1 MRRLILKLGDY
12 SILDTTIILA
22 ILHTSSSLALP
33 DPEFGVSCWLDMYP
47 DEMYNR
53 QAAFSFAI
61 FLKRSDT
68 SDLLV
73 VLVVVTVHAIWRAHW
88 NFVSKECAFLA
99 GMIAARAS
107 SVMLQNLHQYHLR
120 LAMAIRLFPLLFLIS
135 FVGAST
141 YQKDQPIALYYNKL
155 FTYGTHLP
163 IAYSSPSFLCPPIP
177 SRNALFDSTWL
188 AMERDL
194 RGDRPVQSDLNIVVG
209 QDMQCQT
216 VCSKGWS
223 VEDAM
228 NAKQFIEN
236 DYQVE
241 WWLDGLPGATVSY
254 TNKVSTRSYRVGF
267 PLGQV
272 LNGQTY
278 INNHVAIHV
287 LYTTDDNDNHDN
299 EVTDKDNDDDYANNS
314 RISIIGFE
322 VYPDSV
328 QNGDCNHPAVDYPKQ
343 QVLERKS
350 SIRYTYS
357 VTWKQTTLTD
367 QSRWD
372 KYVLETPP
380 KKNLVATVN
389 SVVVALLL
397 LGVIAVIL
405 LKTASKDS
413 FDDVEYKL
421 HEDFEDNVGWRL
433 IHRDVFRRP
442 IYAGLLAP
450 LVGSGIQLITASFV
464 TAGCVMLG
472 TCHPAQPG
480 ALLLR
485 FMIGQ
490 MPGCLL
496 AGFVTGKI
504 YRMFKGKPWVLNGC
518 LTAFI
523 VPGFVVVCLVLQT
536 MMGWTQLSSIA
547 IPLRGWVILIMVWWG
562 VMTPMTLMGAYVG
575 HRSKVIEHPVRPSSI
590 ARIIP
595 HKQWYQRP
603 MASIVLAGVLPF
615 VVLSMTYHEWLNSI
629 WSGNVVFSMNEA
641 FWTFSLYATTVAEI
655 TVVLVFFQLCT
666 EDYNWWWMSFASGAA
681 PSLWMAGYGL
691 VHYLTLTSNPSV
703 VGGLVYAVHML
714 LGCILVGVSSGALGF
729 LSACVMVRRIYSAV
743 KVD

>member
-1 MRRLILKLGDY
+1 
-12 SILDTTIILA
+12 
-22 ILHTSSSLALP
+22 
-33 DPEFGVSCWLDMYP
+33 
-47 DEMYNR
+47 
-53 QAAFSFAI
+53 
-61 FLKRSDT
+61 
-68 SDLLV
+68 
-73 VLVVVTVHAIWRAHW
+73 
-88 NFVSKECAFLA
+88 
-99 GMIAARAS
+99 
-107 SVMLQNLHQYHLR
+107 
-120 LAMAIRLFPLLFLIS
+120 MAIRLFPLLFLIS
-135 FVGAST
+135 LVGATS

-163 IAYSSPSFLCPPIP
+163 IAYSSRSFLCPPIP

-194 RGDRPVQSDLNIVVG
+194 RGDRPIQSDINIIVE
-209 QDMQCQT
+209 QDVQCQT
-216 VCSKGWS
+216 ICSKEWS
-223 VEDAM
+223 VQDAM
-228 NAKQFIEN
+228 DAKQLIEN

-272 LNGQTY
+272 VNGQTF

-287 LYTTDDNDNHDN
+287 LYTTDDD
-299 EVTDKDNDDDYANNS
+299 

-328 QNGDCNHPAVDYPKQ
+328 DNGDCDHSAVDYPKQ
-343 QVLERKS
+343 QVLERKTS
-350 SIRYTYS
+350 MRYTYS
-357 VTWKQTTLTD
+357 VTWKETVLAEK
-367 QSRWD
+367 SRWD
-372 KYVLETPP
+372 KYVLEAEP
-380 KKNLVATVN
+380 KKNLVTSIN
-389 SVVVALLL
+389 SVLVVLFL
-397 LGVIAVIL
+397 LGVIGIIL
-405 LKTASKDS
+405 LKTTSKDNY
-413 FDDVEYKL
+413 DDVEFKH
-421 HEDFEDNVGWRL
+421 HEDFEDSVGWRL

-472 TCHPAQPG
+472 ICHPAQPG

-496 AGFVTGKI
+496 AGYVTGKI
-504 YRMFKGKPWVLNGC
+504 YRMFRGKPWVLNGC

-523 VPGFVVVCLVLQT
+523 VPGFVFMCLLVQT
-536 MMGWTQLSSIA
+536 VMGWTQLSSIA
-547 IPLRGWVILIMVWWG
+547 IPLRGLVILVIVWWG

-595 HKQWYQRP
+595 PKQWYQRP
-603 MASIVLAGVLPF
+603 MSSIALAGVLPF
-615 VVLSMTYHEWLNSI
+615 AVLSMTYHEWLNSI
-629 WSGNVVFSMNEA
+629 WNGNMVLSMDQA

-691 VHYLTLTSNPSV
+691 VHYLTMTTNPSV

-714 LGCILVGVSSGALGF
+714 LGCFLVGVSSGALGF
-729 LSACVMVRRIYSAV
+729 IGAYVMVRRIYSAV
-743 KVD
+743 KVKDMPMGFSDWLMFVPWLG